1 MAAAS
6 DKNKKQVMDVAR
18 PGKTPASASS
28 RPVIV
33 GHKPQV
39 QDPMV
44 TTEETKDETSET
56 PETTPEATSP
66 AMSKKVIIPLSEAD
80 KKADEPAEDEPTEDA
95 SEEPEQ
101 PSEMAEEPEE
111 KESAPA
117 AEETEEPKAPE
128 PEDSTDSAVV
138 DAVIDQVGDKK
149 QDEIEAEEE
158 RKRQETIEKLVA
170 EKKYFVPIGKAH
182 KKSNQISLVFTL
194 FLFVVLVGIFAAI
207 DAEVL
212 DAGFKLPFD
221 LIKTP

>member
-1 MAAAS
+1 MAAS
-6 DKNKKQVMDVAR
+6 DKNKKQVMDVSK

-39 QDPMV
+39 QDPMM
-44 TTEETKDETSET
+44 TTEETKDETPET
-56 PETTPEATSP
+56 SETTPEVSSP
-66 AMSKKVIIPLSEAD
+66 ALSKKVITPLSEAD
-80 KKADEPAEDEPTEDA
+80 KDADEPAEDEPTEEA

-101 PSEMAEEPEE
+101 VSEAAEEPDEKQAAPVTEE
-111 KESAPA
+111 A
-117 AEETEEPKAPE
+117 EEPKTPE

-182 KKSNQISLVFTL
+182 KKSNQISLVLTL
-194 FLFVVLVGIFAAI
+194 LLFVVLVGIFVAI

-221 LIKTP
+221 VIKSP

>member
-1 MAAAS
+1 MAAS
-6 DKNKKQVMDVAR
+6 DKNKKQVMDVSK
-18 PGKTPASASS
+18 PGKIPPGASS

-44 TTEETKDETSET
+44 TAEETKDETPET
-56 PETTPEATSP
+56 PGTKPEATTSP

-80 KKADEPAEDEPTEDA
+80 KKTDEPAEIEPTEEA
-95 SEEPEQ
+95 EQ
-101 PSEMAEEPEE
+101 PSETTEEPEE
-111 KESAPA
+111 KESTPA

-128 PEDSTDSAVV
+128 PDDAADSVVV

-158 RKRQETIEKLVA
+158 RKRQESIEMLVA

-182 KKSNQISLVFTL
+182 KKSNQISLVLTL
-194 FLFVVLVGIFAAI
+194 FLFVVLVGVLAAI

-212 DAGFKLPFD
+212 DAGFNLPFD
-221 LIKTP
+221 LIKSP